1 MEARNR
7 EFSLVSNLWKDYWN
21 RLFRYWDWSLD
32 GANIT
37 ASPVFDGSPY
47 SFGGNG
53 DKIDLGDRGFSTIDI
68 PGAVTLVQNAS
79 ASETTGGGCVTN
91 GPFAN
96 LEIPFGPVGA
106 DITEAFRGNPD
117 NLKYRPHCMARD
129 FKVVTASKTLTPE
142 AVEALLASPNIT
154 AFNPN
159 LASFG
164 VPGKPNL
171 YNLHGKGHLGKNKL
185 PASLW

>member
-1 MEARNR
+1 M
-7 EFSLVSNLWKDYWN
+7 
-21 RLFRYWDWSLD
+21 
-32 GANIT
+32 
-37 ASPVFDGSPY
+37 FDGSPY

-68 PGAVTLVQNAS
+68 PGAVTLVQNTT

-96 LEIPFGPVGA
+96 LTIPFGPVGA
-106 DITEAFRGNPD
+106 DITEAFRHNPD

-185 PASLW
+185 PASRLIEHSKTNLWSSNGW

>member
-1 MEARNR
+1 MWLCRRATVG
-7 EFSLVSNLWKDYWN
+7 FHSLVICGRSSW
-21 RLFRYWDWSLD
+21 RRSSRYWDWTLD
-32 GANIT
+32 VANIT

-53 DKIDLGDRGFSTIDI
+53 DKVEFGDRGFSTIDI
-68 PGAVTLVQNAS
+68 PGVVTLVQNTS
-79 ASETTGGGCVTN
+79 ASESTGGGCVTN

-96 LEIPFGPVGA
+96 LTIPFGPVGA
-106 DITEAFRGNPD
+106 DITEAFRNNPD
-117 NLKYRPHCMARD
+117 NLKYQPHCMTRD
-129 FKVVTASKTLTPE
+129 FKVVTASKTLTPA

-164 VPGKPNL
+164 VPGQPSL
-171 YNLHGKGHLGKNKL
+171 YNLHGKGHLGKII
-185 PASLW
+185 